1 MTNTGSIDTNRTGT
15 LPHGLFGYTV
25 NTCKQCLM
33 DFFGYSV
40 NTCKQCC
47 NTFSLLAD
55 TVRTPKSPLD
65 IFCTVL
71 PVSHLSHNDVT
82 VTSFGEESN

>member
-1 MTNTGSIDTNRTGT
+1 
-15 LPHGLFGYTV
+15 
-25 NTCKQCLM
+25 M

-55 TVRTPKSPLD
+55 TVRTPTSPLD
-65 IFCTVL
+65 TFCTVL
-71 PVSHLSHNDVT
+71 SVSHLSHNDVT
-82 VTSFGEESN
+82 VTSFGDESI